1 MMATSSNGTGTPQ
14 VLILGHSFVRR
25 LQSDLRARFDERAAI
40 DFDLRGT
47 ADIYMHGVGGRTVP
61 KLRKFDLGVI
71 AKLAPDIVILEIGT
85 NDLAINPP
93 EIVGS
98 DIEELVRSI
107 ISDYSIR
114 AVVLCQ
120 VTPRATDQNSDFNER
135 ATILNQYTRVVMEP
149 IERAI
154 CWTHRGF
161 ANPSVTPFLPDGVH
175 FNHRGQYNLYR
186 SYRGAVKYAIATLQP
201 DSS

>member
-1 MMATSSNGTGTPQ
+1 MSA
-14 VLILGHSFVRR
+14 
-25 LQSDLRARFDERAAI
+25 
-40 DFDLRGT
+40 DFSGSAVQGT

-61 KLRKFDLGVI
+61 KLRKCDLGVI
-71 AKLAPDIVILEIGT
+71 AKLSPDIVILEQTT
-85 NDLAINPP
+85 NDIAINPP

-120 VTPRATDQNSDFNER
+120 VTPRDQNSDFNER

-154 CWTHRGF
+154 FWTHRGF
-161 ANPSVTPFLPDGVH
+161 ANPSDSNPLFT
-175 FNHRGQYNLYR
+175 R
-186 SYRGAVKYAIATLQP
+186 RGALQP
-201 DSS
+201 